1 MFFEILDKQTLKI
14 ENVLKFTFGMTK
26 SEVAKLLKGYEYLY
40 SKTYLI
46 YPQKRKELEETFE
59 YKNLGNI
66 RLSYLNDNLIS
77 FHIPVKSN
85 ELFFEGINLLN
96 EKYEETIKQLKDK
109 GNICHDKKSI
119 VFSEYILSNI
129 PVYLTVKD
137 NELLQAGFI
146 LPEYTKKLD
155 DESDL
160 YYAKMSRDEDDN
172 VVIRYTKI
180 KK

>member
-1 MFFEILDKQTLKI
+1 MKI
-14 ENVLKFTFGMTK
+14 EFIDKSLILENGIKFTFGMTK

-40 SKTYLI
+40 GKIHLI
-46 YPQKRKELEETFE
+46 YPKKIRRLDETYQYE
-59 YKNLGNI
+59 KLGNI
-66 RLSYLNDNLIS
+66 RLRYLDDCLYL

-96 EKYEETIKQLKDK
+96 EDYKCTVEQLNKQGYDCFYH
-109 GNICHDKKSI
+109 NSI
-119 VFSEYILSNI
+119 VFPSYICSNI
-129 PVYLTVKD
+129 PIEFTIED
-137 NELLQAGFI
+137 NKLLQVDI
-146 LPEYTKKLD
+146 MSQEYKKAM
-155 DESDL
+155 EKEEGL